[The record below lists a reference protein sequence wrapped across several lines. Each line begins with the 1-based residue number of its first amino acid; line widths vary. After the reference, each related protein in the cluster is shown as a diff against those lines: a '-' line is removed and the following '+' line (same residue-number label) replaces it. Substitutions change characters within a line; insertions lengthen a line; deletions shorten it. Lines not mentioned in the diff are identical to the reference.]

1 MNDLLPDPADRR
13 RLVLWLLF
21 GVVLLVYAS
30 AANHE
35 FLNIDDDLYVTQNWR
50 VQEGLSWENVKWA
63 LVALEAG
70 FWHPLTWLTHMADCQ
85 FYGLTPR
92 GHHVTNLV
100 IHAVNVGVL
109 FWVLRQ
115 MTGALW
121 CSAVVA
127 GMFGLHPLNVE
138 SVAWVAERKNVLS
151 TLFWLLTMWGY
162 LRYVRK
168 PSWGRYGAMMGV
180 FVVGLMA
187 KPMLVTL
194 PCVLLLLDYWPLRR
208 WEGWGEF
215 REKWRGLV
223 LEKVPM
229 LVPVG
234 VVSVLAVEAQERIG
248 ALTSLEGL
256 PVGVRVGNAVVS
268 YVQYLRKMV
277 WPVDLAVFYP
287 HPGQQLSVWWVV
299 VSCVVLVGITGVVL
313 WRGSRSRYLV
323 VGWLWYLGTMFP
335 VSGVVQVGGHA
346 MADRYAYVPMIGVFV
361 MVVWSVAQE
370 WRWSRNWLIFLALLV
385 LVDLSLAARVQ
396 LGHWSSSRVLFEQT
410 LRVTSRNYVAHNLIG
425 IELKAEGQL
434 DSAIQH
440 LHAAIR
446 IAPDYS
452 EAQNNLGVALLA
464 QGKLDEAAQH
474 FSKSLAGYK
483 RPPEAHNNLGIV
495 FLRKGELDEARKQFS
510 QAIAIDPNYSKVY
523 TSMGL
528 VYAAQK
534 RFEEA
539 IGWYQQA
546 LDITPNLYSGH
557 NNLGV
562 ALMEMERFD
571 EAIDY
576 FSRAMEIN
584 PDNPEAYT
592 NLGVVLAKSG
602 RMEEAETYLSA
613 ALQFQPDFA
622 PAYYYLALMR
632 TSQGRIEEA
641 VQMYREALRHRPGY
655 QAARQN
661 LDQLLSQN
669 SP

>member
-1 MNDLLPDPADRR
+1 MNNGLMFFRNRKVAVALL
-13 RLVLWLLF
+13 LL
-21 GVVLLVYAS
+21 GGVLLVYLPVRDHPFIS
-30 AANHE
+30 YDNS
-35 FLNIDDDLYVTQNWR
+35 LYVTQNWR

-70 FWHPLTWLTHMADCQ
+70 FWHPLTWLSHMADCQ

-109 FWVLRQ
+109 FWVLQQ

-162 LRYVRK
+162 VRYVRK
-168 PSWGRYGAMMGV
+168 PSWGRYGVMMGV

-208 WEGWGEF
+208 WGGWREF

-268 YVQYLRKMV
+268 YLQYLRKMV

-299 VSCVVLVGITGVVL
+299 VSGVVLVGITAVVL
-313 WRGSRSRYLV
+313 WRGTRSRHLV

-346 MADRYAYVPMIGVFV
+346 MADRYAYVPLIGVFV

-370 WRWSRNWLIFLALLV
+370 WRWSRTWLAFLALLV
-385 LVDLSLAARVQ
+385 FMALSISARVQ
-396 LGHWSSSRVLFEQT
+396 LSHWKDSFSLFGHT
-410 LRVTSRNYVAHNLIG
+410 LRWTSNNQLAHSNLGLAFLNEGDLDGAIEHFYKG
-425 IELKAEGQL
+425 IEIKPTYALVH
-434 DSAIQH
+434 S
-440 LHAAIR
+440 
-446 IAPDYS
+446 
-452 EAQNNLGVALLA
+452 NLGIALRRKGMPDQAFLHFTRALEIDPTLA
-464 QGKLDEAAQH
+464 A
-474 FSKSLAGYK
+474 
-483 RPPEAHNNLGIV
+483 AHNNLGNLLAQEGRV
-495 FLRKGELDEARKQFS
+495 DEAVKEFL
-510 QAIAIDPNYSKVY
+510 QALKVRPDY
-523 TSMGL
+523 IEAYYNLGL
-528 VYAAQK
+528 VMA
-534 RFEEA
+534 
-539 IGWYQQA
+539 
-546 LDITPNLYSGH
+546 
-557 NNLGV
+557 
-562 ALMEMERFD
+562 
-571 EAIDY
+571 
-576 FSRAMEIN
+576 SR
-584 PDNPEAYT
+584 DR
-592 NLGVVLAKSG
+592 LQ
-602 RMEEAETYLSA
+602 EAEEYL
-613 ALQFQPDFA
+613 
-622 PAYYYLALMR
+622 
-632 TSQGRIEEA
+632 
-641 VQMYREALRHRPGY
+641 REALRLNPGDVRVK
-655 QAARQN
+655 RQLALVLRRASRN
-661 LDQLLSQN
+661 REQM
-669 SP
+669 

>member
-1 MNDLLPDPADRR
+1 MNKGLMFFRNRKVAVALL
-13 RLVLWLLF
+13 LL
-21 GVVLLVYAS
+21 GGVLLVYLPVRDHPFIS
-30 AANHE
+30 YDNS
-35 FLNIDDDLYVTQNWR
+35 LYVTQNWR

-85 FYGLTPR
+85 FSGLTPR

-109 FWVLRQ
+109 FWVLQQ

-194 PCVLLLLDYWPLRR
+194 PCVLLL
-208 WEGWGEF
+208 
-215 REKWRGLV
+215 
-223 LEKVPM
+223 
-229 LVPVG
+229 
-234 VVSVLAVEAQERIG
+234 
-248 ALTSLEGL
+248 
-256 PVGVRVGNAVVS
+256 PVGVRVGSAVVS

-510 QAIAIDPNYSKVY
+510 QAIAIDPNYSKAY

-584 PDNPEAYT
+584 PDNPEAHT

>member
-1 MNDLLPDPADRR
+1 MHNPDLPQMNDLFPDSADRR

-109 FWVLRQ
+109 FWVLQQ

-168 PSWGRYGAMMGV
+168 PSWGRYWAMMGV
-180 FVVGLMA
+180 FVVGMMA

-194 PCVLLLLDYWPLRR
+194 PCVLLLLDYWPLKR

-229 LVPVG
+229 LVPVV

-287 HPGQQLSVWWVV
+287 HPGQQLAVWWVV

-346 MADRYAYVPMIGVFV
+346 MADRYAYVPLIGVFV

-370 WRWSRNWLIFLALLV
+370 WRWSRNWLTLLALAVFMGLSISARAQLTHWKDSVSLLGHTLRWTSNNQLAHSNLGLAFLNKGDLDGAIEHFYKAIEIKPTYALV
-385 LVDLSLAARVQ
+385 HSNLGIALRRQGMPDQALLHFTRALEIDPTLAA
-396 LGHWSSSRVLFEQT
+396 
-410 LRVTSRNYVAHNLIG
+410 
-425 IELKAEGQL
+425 
-434 DSAIQH
+434 
-440 LHAAIR
+440 
-446 IAPDYS
+446 
-452 EAQNNLGVALLA
+452 
-464 QGKLDEAAQH
+464 
-474 FSKSLAGYK
+474 
-483 RPPEAHNNLGIV
+483 AHNNLGNLLAQEGRV
-495 FLRKGELDEARKQFS
+495 DEAVKEFL
-510 QAIAIDPNYSKVY
+510 QALKVRPDY
-523 TSMGL
+523 AEAYYNLGL
-528 VYAAQK
+528 VMA
-534 RFEEA
+534 
-539 IGWYQQA
+539 
-546 LDITPNLYSGH
+546 
-557 NNLGV
+557 
-562 ALMEMERFD
+562 
-571 EAIDY
+571 
-576 FSRAMEIN
+576 SR
-584 PDNPEAYT
+584 DR
-592 NLGVVLAKSG
+592 LQ
-602 RMEEAETYLSA
+602 EAEEYL
-613 ALQFQPDFA
+613 
-622 PAYYYLALMR
+622 
-632 TSQGRIEEA
+632 
-641 VQMYREALRHRPGY
+641 REALRLNPGSVRVT
-655 QAARQN
+655 RQLALVLRRADRN
-661 LDQLLSQN
+661 REQM
-669 SP
+669 

>member
-1 MNDLLPDPADRR
+1 MNKGLMFFRNRKVAVALL
-13 RLVLWLLF
+13 LL
-21 GVVLLVYAS
+21 GGVLLVYLPVKDHPFIS
-30 AANHE
+30 YDNS
-35 FLNIDDDLYVTQNWR
+35 LYVTQNWR
-50 VQEGLSWENVKWA
+50 AQEGLSWENVKWA

-109 FWVLRQ
+109 FWVLQQ

-194 PCVLLLLDYWPLRR
+194 PCVLLLLDYWPLKR

-223 LEKVPM
+223 MEKVPM

-268 YVQYLRKMV
+268 YVQYLRKML

-287 HPGQQLSVWWVV
+287 HPGQQLSVW
-299 VSCVVLVGITGVVL
+299 
-313 WRGSRSRYLV
+313 
-323 VGWLWYLGTMFP
+323 
-335 VSGVVQVGGHA
+335 
-346 MADRYAYVPMIGVFV
+346 
-361 MVVWSVAQE
+361 SVAQE
-370 WRWSRNWLIFLALLV
+370 WRWSRNWLVFLALLM

-440 LHAAIR
+440 LRAAIR

-474 FSKSLAGYK
+474 FSKSLEGYK

-510 QAIAIDPNYSKVY
+510 QAIAIDPNYSKAY

-539 IGWYQQA
+539 IGWYQRA
-546 LDITPNLYSGH
+546 LDITPLFNVNHFFPWTTIRIPVS
-557 NNLGV
+557 LG
-562 ALMEMERFD
+562 ER
-571 EAIDY
+571 
-576 FSRAMEIN
+576 R
-584 PDNPEAYT
+584 
-592 NLGVVLAKSG
+592 
-602 RMEEAETYLSA
+602 
-613 ALQFQPDFA
+613 
-622 PAYYYLALMR
+622 
-632 TSQGRIEEA
+632 
-641 VQMYREALRHRPGY
+641 
-655 QAARQN
+655 
-661 LDQLLSQN
+661 
-669 SP
+669 